1 MAAPAYPVFYT
12 QQALLHGVQAHIVKT
27 HIITLFLGLGGGYLC
42 SAPGESCFLGK
53 TDILL
58 ETDFYTL
65 QSDLPA
71 LYGAAAI
78 LGGYFLRI
86 HSISVME
93 GQKNPLLILR
103 LLYGSSLG
111 GYPSISSEIL
121 TK

>member
-1 MAAPAYPVFYT
+1 MQKKLWCCAT
-12 QQALLHGVQAHIVKT
+12 VK
-27 HIITLFLGLGGGYLC
+27 IT
-42 SAPGESCFLGK
+42 
-53 TDILL
+53 
-58 ETDFYTL
+58 
-65 QSDLPA
+65 
-71 LYGAAAI
+71 AI

-111 GYPSISSEIL
+111 GYTSISSEIL